1 MTRPPNPRRPSVL
14 VGIVRILRGYPDGLA
29 FFGNTPLAF
38 LASLAP
44 MTGLLLAG
52 AMEGLVSGEG
62 RDGVRELL
70 PLLCALL
77 TPPVLSYEFARLWQ
91 REAEWLRFATA
102 VNWCQLLLPFVGM
115 AILLVLSVLQSLGL
129 PDDAANVLFAVCLG
143 GYALWLHWF
152 LARHG
157 LALNGRRAAWLV
169 LGVNLGTAL
178 VVFGPRLLIAGR
190 E

>member
-1 MTRPPNPRRPSVL
+1 MSPPPQPRRLNVI
-14 VGIVRILRGYPDGLA
+14 VGMVRVARGRVDGIG
-29 FFGNTPLAF
+29 FFGNTPAAF

-44 MTGLLLAG
+44 MAGLLLFG
-52 AMEGLVSGEG
+52 VIEGLIEGEG
-62 RDGVRELL
+62 AAALGELL

-77 TPPVLSYEFARLWQ
+77 TPPILTYELARLWQ
-91 REAEWLRFATA
+91 RETQWLRFATA
-102 VNWCQLLLPFVGM
+102 MNWCQLVLPFVAVVILFVLGIGR
-115 AILLVLSVLQSLGL
+115 AIGL
-129 PDDAANVLFAVCLG
+129 PEAVAGVAFALCLG

-157 LALNGRRAAWLV
+157 LTLNGRRAALLV

-178 VVFGPRLLIAGR
+178 VVFGPRLLAAGR